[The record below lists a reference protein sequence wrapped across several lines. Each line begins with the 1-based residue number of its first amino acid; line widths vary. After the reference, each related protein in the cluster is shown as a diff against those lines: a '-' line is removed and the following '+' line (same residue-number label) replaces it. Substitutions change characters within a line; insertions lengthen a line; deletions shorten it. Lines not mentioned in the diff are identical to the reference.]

1 MDKDAIKIIEEE
13 VSLFIRRIV
22 ITEKR
27 NGMLERSAYV
37 LLRQLS
43 VAGPVGVKSL
53 SEQLKLDISTI
64 SRQAAALEQK
74 EYIEKMPNPKDG
86 RSYFYGITNLGI
98 KELDDNKERRY
109 DRLSEVL
116 SDWSEEDKLTFGHL
130 LKKYNQTIIEKDKP

>member
-27 NGMLERSAYV
+27 NDMLERSAYV

-43 VAGPVGVKSL
+43 VAGPAGVKSL

-86 RSYFYGITNLGI
+86 RSYFYRITNLGI